1 MAHKWAGWLY
11 NSGCFGVS
19 KASERGEG
27 SQVAHKWAG
36 WLHNPCRL
44 GGTHRFK
51 AEGKIRN
58 VPQVGWVATYHLLCG
73 GSPPLQSRGQDHE
86 WPTSGPGGYI
96 TPNEWRLRTA
106 SEQGAE
112 SEVAHKWAGWLHI
125 TCFVGGPQGF
135 RGVDRIKSGPQ
146 MGRVAT

>member
-11 NSGCFGVS
+11 NSGCLGVP

-36 WLHNPCRL
+36 WLQKPCRL

-58 VPQVGWVATYHLLCG
+58 VPQVG
-73 GSPPLQSRGQDHE
+73 
-86 WPTSGPGGYI
+86 
-96 TPNEWRLRTA
+96 
-106 SEQGAE
+106 
-112 SEVAHKWAGWLHI
+112 
-125 TCFVGGPQGF
+125 
-135 RGVDRIKSGPQ
+135 
-146 MGRVAT
+146 RVAT